1 MFLVILMQA
10 LFAIT
15 FPFTKLALGY
25 TDALFLSGARLLLAS
40 ILFLAYSYAIEKNQ
54 PSIKRHWWLLLQ
66 ASIFYTF
73 LTFVPEA
80 LAMETISSIKS
91 NLLWSFYPFVSALL
105 SYYLLKERLTKKKWL
120 GMGIGLV
127 GMIPIFATMDVQ
139 EQALGE
145 FLHISMP
152 ELFMVIAVAS
162 TAYSWFLIRRLMQSG
177 FSLAR
182 INGITMFV
190 GGALGLGTRLLMNK
204 GPLYHGGNMLFSYI
218 FALIIASNLI
228 GYPLYGYLLKRYS
241 ITFLSFSGFVCPIF
255 GAVFSSLM
263 LGETIHCAYL
273 VGFVFIFAG
282 LSIFSRDELHGGIST
297 QP

>member
-15 FPFTKLALGY
+15 FPFTKLALNY
-25 TDALFLSGARLLLAS
+25 TDAVFLSGARLLLAS
-40 ILFLAYSYAIEKNQ
+40 GLFLAYSYAIEKNQ
-54 PSIKRHWWLLLQ
+54 PSIRRHWWLLLQ
-66 ASIFYTF
+66 TSLFYTF

-80 LAMETISSIKS
+80 LAMETISSLKS

-120 GMGIGLV
+120 GLGIGLI
-127 GMIPIFATMDVQ
+127 GMIPIFATMDIQ

-152 ELFMVIAVAS
+152 EFLMIVAVVS
-162 TAYSWFLIRRLMQSG
+162 TAYSWFLIRKLMESG

-182 INGITMFV
+182 INGITMFI
-190 GGALGLGTRLLMNK
+190 GGALGLGTRLLMHK
-204 GPLYHGGNMLFSYI
+204 GPLYNDGSTLFGYI

-241 ITFLSFSGFVCPIF
+241 ITFLSFSGFICPIF
-255 GAVFSSLM
+255 GAVFSNLI
-263 LGETIHCAYL
+263 LNETVHCSYL
-273 VGFVFIFAG
+273 IAFVLIFTG
-282 LSIFSRDELHGGIST
+282 LTIFSRDELCCGINARS
-297 QP
+297 